1 VGDNAQARQEAG
13 LPPLEEEEDG
23 GFFGF
28 LPGFS
33 ATMGLASMLGAAIMV
48 AGRRKD

>member
-1 VGDNAQARQEAG
+1 VGDNAQAN
-13 LPPLEEEEDG
+13 PPAESGGDG
-23 GFFGF
+23 G

-33 ATMGLASMLGAAIMV
+33 VAMGLASMLGAAILV